1 MQKNYVQEILNI
13 IHGNIPQAEL
23 AENCRITMKKIWR
36 MFWKRSCLQNAS
48 RFIPFWE

>member
-23 AENCRITMKKIWR
+23 AEKLSDYYEKDLEIRYKGRN
-36 MFWKRSCLQNAS
+36 
-48 RFIPFWE
+48 